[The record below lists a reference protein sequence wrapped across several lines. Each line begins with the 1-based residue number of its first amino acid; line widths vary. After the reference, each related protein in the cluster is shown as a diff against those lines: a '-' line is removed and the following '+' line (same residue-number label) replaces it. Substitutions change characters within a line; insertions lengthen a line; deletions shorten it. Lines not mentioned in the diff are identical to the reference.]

1 MYSYKKKKR
10 FPKRSLMVF
19 MSCLCM
25 CAAAYLTYEYTV
37 QNEKAQTPVFN
48 EDTSFVLKLPQ
59 SDTIEKG
66 VLPFSA
72 EAKVVLD
79 YYDGSDTK
87 VASLTKFEG
96 VYRGNQGMDYAFNDE
111 AFDVLASF
119 SGEVTDVKDDNIFG
133 KTVTVK
139 SDELTITYQS
149 LSEIAVKKGDKLKQK
164 AIIGKAG
171 TNIYNKDLGNH
182 LHIVVEKNKV
192 LIDPELIFNKALKD
206 IK

>member
-25 CAAAYLTYEYTV
+25 CAAAYLTYEYTL
-37 QNEKAQTPVFN
+37 QDKEAQTSVFN
-48 EDTSFVLKLPQ
+48 EDTTPVLNLPQ

-66 VLPFSA
+66 VQPFSVD
-72 EAKVVLD
+72 AKLVLD
-79 YYDGSDTK
+79 YYDGTDTK

-119 SGEVTDVKDDNIFG
+119 SGEVTEVKDDNIFG
-133 KTVTVK
+133 KTVTIH
-139 SDELTITYQS
+139 SDDLSITYQS
-149 LSEIAVKKGDKLKQK
+149 LSEVAVKKGDKLKQK

-192 LIDPELIFNKALKD
+192 LIDPAVIIGKALTD

>member
-25 CAAAYLTYEYTV
+25 CAAAYLTYEYTL
-37 QNEKAQTPVFN
+37 QDKEAQTPVFN
-48 EDTSFVLKLPQ
+48 EDTTPVLNLPQ

-66 VLPFSA
+66 VQPFSVD
-72 EAKVVLD
+72 AKVVLD

-111 AFDVLASF
+111 AFEVLASF
-119 SGEVTDVKDDNIFG
+119 SGEVTEVKDDNIFG
-133 KTVTVK
+133 KTVTIK
-139 SDELTITYQS
+139 SDDLSITYQS
-149 LSEIAVKKGDKLKQK
+149 LSQVTVKKGDKLKQK

-192 LIDPELIFNKALKD
+192 LIDPAVIIGKALTD